1 VRYFLFAFII
11 FLVPGI
17 VSASGVFRLQGYGPA
32 VIGYRDSHVIR
43 KGESLVELARDYDLG
58 YNEITEA
65 NPGIDPWVP
74 REGTVIVIPTEWI
87 IPPFGHEG
95 ITINLA
101 ELRLYYIFTI
111 EEGLFVRTF
120 PIGIGR
126 QGWNTPTGEYRITLK
141 KQHPVWK
148 VPEKI
153 RLERPELPEFVK
165 PGPDNPL
172 GDYWLQLSISG
183 YGIHG
188 TNKPFGIGR
197 RVSHGCIRMYPED
210 IAVLFRYVRPGTK
223 VIIVNMPV
231 KSATIDGKTFIEVH
245 RDDQPVSELLDNLMK
260 NPSGK
265 RLLKSA
271 DKDQIMKAIT
281 ESTGLPLRLQT
292 NPTSSA
298 SVQTP

>member
-1 VRYFLFAFII
+1 ML
-11 FLVPGI
+11 LVPGMAH
-17 VSASGVFRLQGYGPA
+17 ASGAFRLEGNGPA
-32 VIGYRDSHVIR
+32 LTGFIRTHVIQ
-43 KGESLVELARDYDLG
+43 KGESLVELARTYDVG
-58 YNEITEA
+58 YNEITAA
-65 NPGIDPWVP
+65 NPGIDPWIP
-74 REGTVIVIPTEWI
+74 AGGTRIVIPTAWLMPFYADNAI
-87 IPPFGHEG
+87 I
-95 ITINLA
+95 INLA
-101 ELRLYYIFTI
+101 ELRLYYFFLIGD
-111 EEGLFVRTF
+111 ERFVRTF

-210 IAVLFRYVRPGTK
+210 IAVLFQYVRPGTK
-223 VIIVNMPV
+223 VMIVNMPV
-231 KSATIDGKTFIEVH
+231 KSATIDGKTFTEVH
-245 RDDQPVSELLDNLMK
+245 RIDQPVSELLDNLMK

-271 DKDQIMKAIT
+271 DKDQIMKAIA
-281 ESTGLPLRLQT
+281 ESTGLPIRLQT

-298 SVQTP
+298 SVQKP